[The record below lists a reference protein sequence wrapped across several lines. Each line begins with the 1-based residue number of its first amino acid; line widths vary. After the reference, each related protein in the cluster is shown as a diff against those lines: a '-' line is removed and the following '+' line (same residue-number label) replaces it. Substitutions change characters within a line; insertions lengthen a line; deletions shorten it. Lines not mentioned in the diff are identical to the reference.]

1 MTASS
6 LGQQDGSPADLV
18 APAAPAAPARAG
30 LVVLACCLG
39 FFLINL
45 DATIVNVALPDIGRR
60 LHTGLSGLQWVVA
73 GYTLAFAGLLL
84 SAGAVSDRIG
94 ASRLF
99 GYGLLAFSIA
109 SAACGLAPDT
119 GVLVVA
125 RVLQGAAAAA
135 VLPAS
140 LALLRQSLAD
150 PGARARAIAVW
161 AAGGGAAVAAGPV
174 AGGFLTAGLGWRAI
188 FFVNVPFGLL
198 AMLGVARATRSVPQ
212 RSSIDLPGQLAA
224 IVALTGFTFAV
235 IEIEPK
241 GLHSPAVLLPL
252 LVSIAAALCFLRVE
266 SRGLSRGLSRG
277 RSRDL
282 APMVN
287 LREVRSPVFASCLLT
302 GFAINFA
309 YYGIMFVFSLIFQE
323 ERGWSPA
330 STGLAFLPLTVFV
343 LAANILSGRLTRL
356 IGPRYPMAG
365 AQLLEAAGFLSL
377 LLVGAHGPTWL
388 LLLAMVPIGIGGGV
402 ASPPMM
408 TALLESVP
416 AERAGVVS
424 GLLSSCRQ
432 AGGVLGVT
440 VFGLLI
446 SPVGFGMATGLR
458 VAAGTAAVLLAAAAL
473 VAFRS
478 IHSGVAA
485 HGADGR

>member
-6 LGQQDGSPADLV
+6 LDRQEG
-18 APAAPAAPARAG
+18 APATLPAARPRTG
-30 LVVLACCLG
+30 TVVLACCLG

-45 DATIVNVALPDIGRR
+45 DATIVNVALPDIGLR
-60 LHTGLSGLQWVVA
+60 LHAGLSGLQWVVA

-94 ASRLF
+94 ATRLF

-109 SAACGLAPDT
+109 SAACGFAPDT
-119 GVLVVA
+119 VVLVLA
-125 RVLQGAAAAA
+125 RVAQGAAAAA

-150 PGARARAIAVW
+150 PAARAKAIAVW

-174 AGGFLTAGLGWRAI
+174 AGGFLTAWLGWRAI

-198 AMLGVARATRSVPQ
+198 AMLGVARAARSVPR
-212 RSSIDLPGQLAA
+212 RSSIDPAGQLAA
-224 IVALTGFTFAV
+224 IIALTGFTFAV
-235 IEIEPK
+235 IEIAPK
-241 GLHSPAVLLPL
+241 GLGSPVVLVPL
-252 LVSIAAALCFLRVE
+252 LVSIVAVLWFLRAE
-266 SRGLSRGLSRG
+266 STGA
-277 RSRDL
+277 

-287 LREVRSPVFASCLLT
+287 LREVRSPVFASCLAT
-302 GFAINFA
+302 GFALNFA
-309 YYGIMFVFSLIFQE
+309 YYGIMFVFSLIFQQ
-323 ERGWSPA
+323 ERGWSPIR
-330 STGLAFLPLTVFV
+330 TGLSFLPLTIFV
-343 LAANILSGRLTRL
+343 LASNILSGRLTRL

-365 AQLLEAAGFLSL
+365 AQALEAVGFLGV
-377 LLVGAHGPTWL
+377 LLVGSHGPTWL
-388 LLLAMVPIGIGGGV
+388 LLLAMVPIGIGGGL

-408 TALLESVP
+408 TALLEAVS

-446 SPVGFGMATGLR
+446 SATGFGVATGLR
-458 VAAGTAAVLLAAAAL
+458 VAAGTAALLLGATAVTSL
-473 VAFRS
+473 RS
-478 IHSGVAA
+478 IHN
-485 HGADGR
+485 GRAPTAP